1 MPVLK
6 QLRVDDVTYDTV
18 GEASVTQ
25 VVSTGT
31 KIATIAIDGTST
43 DLYAPSGGSSEAM
56 TDAEVEAAVEA
67 AEVSHTITLQ
77 GESSTYAAHFV
88 GKNNEI
94 ITSATYGEVVTVCTL
109 NDITGITSSPT
120 VTFESV
126 YLYTNRKRFVM
137 PNENITIT
145 LTVHSGGGSND

>member
-1 MPVLK
+1 MPVMK
-6 QLRVDDVTYDTV
+6 QLEVDDVVYTAV

-31 KIATIAIDGTST
+31 KIATVTIDGTAT

-56 TDAEVEAAVEA
+56 TDAEVETAVEA

-88 GKNNEI
+88 GGNSEV

-109 NDITGITSSPT
+109 NDITSITSSPT

-145 LTVHSGGGSND
+145 LTVQSGGGSND